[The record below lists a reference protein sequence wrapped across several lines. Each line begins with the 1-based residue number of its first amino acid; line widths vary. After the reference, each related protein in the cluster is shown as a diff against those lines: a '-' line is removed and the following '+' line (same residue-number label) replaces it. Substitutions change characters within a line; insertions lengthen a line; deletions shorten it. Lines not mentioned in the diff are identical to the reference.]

1 MKSILKISTLDHVSV
16 HFLLFQWTFNS
27 LYHLKPNHRTVLLR
41 QFKQA
46 NLKLS
51 RGHIFNFLMKSRNLN
66 FKLLTRTKLN
76 LTSSGILSLCEFR
89 EAKKWKGLLK
99 QSSELQWRNFAHKIN
114 LAHKKSLLK
123 QCLPFKVLCMKEEK
137 RKCNCKN
144 NWRSNLKWTKCWC
157 KIKLLTMKKIKMIP
171 QWIKIPHR
179 TIKQSR
185 TTFFSKFLGKMLGK
199 SMKTCTQPKNSTS
212 WNYMI

>member
-16 HFLLFQWTFNS
+16 HFRPFQWTFNS
-27 LYHLKPNHRTVLLR
+27 LYHLKQNHRTALLK

-46 NLKLS
+46 NLKLLKE
-51 RGHIFNFLMKSRNLN
+51 HIFNFLMKSKNLS

-76 LTSSGILSLCEFR
+76 LISSGILNLCEFR

-99 QSSELQWRNFAHKIN
+99 QSSELLLRNFADKIN
-114 LAHKKSLLK
+114 LVHKKSPLK
-123 QCLPFKVLCMKEEK
+123 QCLLFKVLCMNEEK

-144 NWRSNLKWTKCWC
+144 NWKSNLKWTKCWC

-171 QWIKIPHR
+171 QW
-179 TIKQSR
+179 T
-185 TTFFSKFLGKMLGK
+185 
-199 SMKTCTQPKNSTS
+199 N
-212 WNYMI
+212 